1 MTVSEKSAAAF
12 YVSWRVY
19 VFACDPNKQSL
30 KQWENVNA
38 ISEQQEEKRTEA
50 WGAMQGNDLLSWPFL
65 FHKLQ
70 KWIKK
75 YIIQPLGM
83 SYANHIEEQ
92 LFRIRYWKK
101 ERGKREFIWLCVCLI
116 SLLKVCSQRGNPT
129 VSFLCQHI
137 LPNCLRFWQH
147 LRKSDPM
154 SFLKVQ
160 EETSS
165 SRNGTG
171 GLWETHLMGR
181 IGINRPL
188 QGE

>member
-1 MTVSEKSAAAF
+1 MSMQFQSNKKKRELRHEEQCKVMTY
-12 YVSWRVY
+12 YVGHSSSTS
-19 VFACDPNKQSL
+19 CKNEL
-30 KQWENVNA
+30 
-38 ISEQQEEKRTEA
+38 
-50 WGAMQGNDLLSWPFL
+50 
-65 FHKLQ
+65 
-70 KWIKK
+70 IKK

-101 ERGKREFIWLCVCLI
+101 ERRKREFIWLCVCLI
-116 SLLKVCSQRGNPT
+116 SLLKVCSQRDNPT

-137 LPNCLRFWQH
+137 LPNCLCFWQH

-165 SRNGTG
+165 SRNGTD